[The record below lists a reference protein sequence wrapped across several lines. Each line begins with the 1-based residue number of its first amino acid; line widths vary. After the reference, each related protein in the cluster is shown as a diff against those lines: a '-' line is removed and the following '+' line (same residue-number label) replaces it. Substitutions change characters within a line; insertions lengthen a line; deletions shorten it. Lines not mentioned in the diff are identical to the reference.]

1 MTPPTIVFGR
11 EKKFRLGGTSFPS
24 PEDFFLGP
32 GSRTKYQYDTAGRMV
47 TQTAVNAVGYNV
59 AGETIPTNLT
69 LDSNPQNTFLMYSP
83 TALVANQNFVVVQY
97 VAGSPGA
104 WQYYNGTAF
113 VPFTPSSSD
122 VLVASIS
129 MTSGAPIAGLSPQ
142 GPALNG
148 IQYGYAGG
156 NLTFGFSAGQFNV
169 SAGYFATT
177 SNQSTRYLYGCP
189 YNASLQATVVDPGS
203 TAAVSLDTAT
213 GDWTID
219 TSAPFLTLPAG
230 YSMVAPTM
238 GPSDSGDFTIS
249 MPSAATYYLLGNS
262 SSSSITLDASQFPSG
277 TKVEIWNGSG
287 YRIFTVND
295 NGGWSGGVPTIAP
308 NEAFFVLPSG
318 PCTLT
323 IPGVTAPPPTANT
336 ACPMPPSPSPCAAS
350 PLRQPTTLADGL

>member
-1 MTPPTIVFGR
+1 MAVLQRHGVRPVHTLVER
-11 EKKFRLGGTSFPS
+11 RAGG
-24 PEDFFLGP
+24 
-32 GSRTKYQYDTAGRMV
+32 
-47 TQTAVNAVGYNV
+47 
-59 AGETIPTNLT
+59 
-69 LDSNPQNTFLMYSP
+69 LDQHD
-83 TALVANQNFVVVQY
+83 QRR
-97 VAGSPGA
+97 
-104 WQYYNGTAF
+104 
-113 VPFTPSSSD
+113 
-122 VLVASIS
+122 
-129 MTSGAPIAGLSPQ
+129 APIAGLSPQ

-262 SSSSITLDASQFPSG
+262 SSSLDYPRCQP
-277 TKVEIWNGSG
+277 VPQRHE
-287 YRIFTVND
+287 
-295 NGGWSGGVPTIAP
+295 GGDL
-308 NEAFFVLPSG
+308 ER
-318 PCTLT
+318 
-323 IPGVTAPPPTANT
+323 
-336 ACPMPPSPSPCAAS
+336 
-350 PLRQPTTLADGL
+350 LRLSDLHRER

>member
-11 EKKFRLGGTSFPS
+11 EKKFRLGGTSFPTL
-24 PEDFFLGP
+24 EDFFLGP
-32 GSRTKYQYDTAGRMV
+32 GSRTK
-47 TQTAVNAVGYNV
+47 
-59 AGETIPTNLT
+59 
-69 LDSNPQNTFLMYSP
+69 
-83 TALVANQNFVVVQY
+83 
-97 VAGSPGA
+97 
-104 WQYYNGTAF
+104 
-113 VPFTPSSSD
+113 
-122 VLVASIS
+122 
-129 MTSGAPIAGLSPQ
+129 
-142 GPALNG
+142 
-148 IQYGYAGG
+148 YGYAGG

-189 YNASLQATVVDPGS
+189 YNASLQATVVNPGS

-295 NGGWSGGVPTIAP
+295 NGGWIGGVPTIAP

-323 IPGVTAPPPTANT
+323 IPGVTGAPADCKYSLSDATVTVAGAPPVPFDNQQRLLTVYSWNGT
-336 ACPMPPSPSPCAAS
+336 SFQQLMGT
-350 PLRQPTTLADGL
+350 RTTWT